1 MDLILYKEAICHIC
15 RILRAITLSNGHMLI
30 IGIGGTGRSSL
41 CKIATFVCGYNLY
54 ELNINKSE
62 FNINDFRENLKKLY
76 QNTSIDN
83 MKTTF
88 LLNDTQ
94 IFDESFMEIINSI
107 YSTNEVPHLF
117 SDEELDEIK
126 RRIIERQFR
135 LLEANLGGEEE
146 GAVEEEES
154 KSLGPEPKPVSEIKN
169 EKPKELA
176 TQPKQI
182 KKKSEEKLID
192 EETGE
197 EEIGE
202 ELDENAFGSLK
213 DLLGEDD
220 SDAEPVIVSDIFEF
234 ISSTELLA
242 ADAEPISFANKLEL
256 ITYILDKFEHN
267 CHMVFCISPVKKSFR
282 TYIRKYPG
290 LMSTN
295 IDWFKQWPAEAL
307 YEIAYKTLEVKIKLD
322 IPLEEQAKVLIRY
335 VCYCSIFFSIHIQL
349 FILGEKKSR

>member
-30 IGIGGTGRSSL
+30 VGIGGTGRSSL

-126 RRIIERQFR
+126 RRIIERQFK
-135 LLEANLGGEEE
+135 LLEANLGMEEE
-146 GAVEEEES
+146 ETVEEEDT
-154 KSLGPEPKPVSEIKN
+154 KSVEPEPVSEIKIK
-169 EKPKELA
+169 EPKE
-176 TQPKQI
+176 PK
-182 KKKSEEKLID
+182 KRNKTFEEKLIE

-197 EEIGE
+197 EEGGE

-220 SDAEPVIVSDIFEF
+220 SDAEPVIVSDVFEF

-242 ADAEPISFANKLEL
+242 ADTEPISFANKLEL

-267 CHMVFCISPVKKSFR
+267 CHMVFCISPVGQIFR

-322 IPLEEQAKVLIRY
+322 TPLEEQVKVLI
-335 VCYCSIFFSIHIQL
+335 
-349 FILGEKKSR
+349 